1 MDAIDGVSYGA
12 LPSLG
17 TCWAAPL
24 TTIDWVV
31 QEETEA
37 DLQELLG
44 EDYEVYQQG
53 YSSDPGGGG
62 GHADLFDSDSDSE
75 DEAEFLEKEH
85 LDPGLH
91 RFDPFATRTEDDLVT
106 PKKKNLQKKRGRKPG
121 SHPTPHGAD
130 EDGDDKR
137 ARWVNDPRLSNWWKL
152 MNHDQTSD
160 PTSYEGKRFRCTSNL
175 KDIYQTLPSHLHLP
189 LSTGNSFVFHYLSSR
204 SCVLCARSTP

>member
-121 SHPTPHGAD
+121 ASNTCVSRSLASLRLKKPFSMVTLPRKPVVCIGF
-130 EDGDDKR
+130 
-137 ARWVNDPRLSNWWKL
+137 RLS
-152 MNHDQTSD
+152 T
-160 PTSYEGKRFRCTSNL
+160 CTHVRHHTNVYIAGIL
-175 KDIYQTLPSHLHLP
+175 
-189 LSTGNSFVFHYLSSR
+189 
-204 SCVLCARSTP
+204 